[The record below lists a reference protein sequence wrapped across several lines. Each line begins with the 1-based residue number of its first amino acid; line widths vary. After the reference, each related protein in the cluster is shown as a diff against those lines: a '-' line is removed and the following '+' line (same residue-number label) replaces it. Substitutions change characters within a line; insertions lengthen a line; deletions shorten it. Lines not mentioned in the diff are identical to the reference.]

1 MKKAK
6 FIINPVIDENNLLNR
21 IESIAGCL
29 IMNQIVNHI
38 DVVYTHKENDAMT
51 EAMKMQPGE
60 YDFVVCAGGDG
71 TLHDIVN
78 GVIRGGSCTPIAVY
92 KAGTANSFAGALELP
107 SDKVQFCR
115 MIKRFKTLKVDVGK
129 IDEE

>member
-51 EAMKMQPGE
+51 EAMKMQP
-60 YDFVVCAGGDG
+60 
-71 TLHDIVN
+71 
-78 GVIRGGSCTPIAVY
+78 
-92 KAGTANSFAGALELP
+92 
-107 SDKVQFCR
+107 
-115 MIKRFKTLKVDVGK
+115 
-129 IDEE
+129 